1 MPVGADTPLAVPP
14 SKPRVGALHPCLPR
28 WPLSS
33 LFCLCGED
41 LGGRLLKLPCS
52 QGFSENDQ
60 GRVTPTG
67 MPRGPLWSCDL
78 KFGGFVS
85 IKNAIGS
92 GRPSALDDQRPPC
105 MIEGGADLV
114 TWSRGPACP
123 RSTRSE
129 TSAQISDGFGHGG
142 RGADGTPA
150 PPPASHTRG
159 PCTGSRALTHVLSLT
174 WVLITR
180 FYFLVVSPF
189 DGWQT
194 PVQSKYKQIRSDV

>member
-1 MPVGADTPLAVPP
+1 
-14 SKPRVGALHPCLPR
+14 
-28 WPLSS
+28 
-33 LFCLCGED
+33 
-41 LGGRLLKLPCS
+41 
-52 QGFSENDQ
+52 
-60 GRVTPTG
+60 
-67 MPRGPLWSCDL
+67 
-78 KFGGFVS
+78 
-85 IKNAIGS
+85 
-92 GRPSALDDQRPPC
+92 

-150 PPPASHTRG
+150 PPPASTRG
-159 PCTGSRALTHVLSLT
+159 GRALAHVLSLT